1 MEKQNLTFHTFS
13 NPKNWAR
20 GLRLKVTQE
29 LGITTGAI
37 YQWDKVPA
45 ERVPEVSRI
54 TGYSRH
60 ELRPDLYELE
70 ELAAAAAA
78 RKGDNQ

>member
-1 MEKQNLTFHTFS
+1 MKINS
-13 NPKNWAR
+13 PKNWSR
-20 GLRLKVTQE
+20 SMRLKVTHE
-29 LGITTGAI
+29 LGLTSGAV

-45 ERVPEVSRI
+45 ERVPEVARI

-70 ELAAAAAA
+70 ELALVAGKRGSNDQAP
-78 RKGDNQ
+78 